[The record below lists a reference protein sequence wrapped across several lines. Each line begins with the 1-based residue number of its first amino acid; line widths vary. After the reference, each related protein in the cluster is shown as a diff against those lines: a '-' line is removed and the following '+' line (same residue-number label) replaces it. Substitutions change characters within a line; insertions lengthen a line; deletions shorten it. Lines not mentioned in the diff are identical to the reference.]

1 MNSSFLENFLEA
13 ETEKTMTL
21 TEIEHRLQRLEEM
34 VIPAEEDRRLWNA
47 AIARRYNVDVRTI
60 SNWRGNP
67 NKHFP
72 AAEIDASGRKF
83 NWLSQLKQY
92 DQLQREAGG
101 N

>member
-1 MNSSFLENFLEA
+1 MSNLDFAQIERRLTRLEA
-13 ETEKTMTL
+13 L
-21 TEIEHRLQRLEEM
+21 IDDEELH
-34 VIPAEEDRRLWNA
+34 DRRLWNA

>member
-1 MNSSFLENFLEA
+1 MSDLAQIERRLERLEA
-13 ETEKTMTL
+13 LMITD
-21 TEIEHRLQRLEEM
+21 
-34 VIPAEEDRRLWNA
+34 EEDRRLWNA

-60 SNWRGNP
+60 SNWRKNP

-83 NWLSQLKQY
+83 NWLSQLQQY
-92 DQLQREAGG
+92 DRLQRGEG